1 MVYSSNYSATILRA
15 FILLIYFTYIVK
27 TLPSHTG
34 HEFSKMAQDGTNT
47 IIIDG
52 VKTKATVKIHT
63 KGNLETEKTKGRFLF
78 LEIGKVFVILKTHK

>member
-27 TLPSHTG
+27 TLPSLTG
-34 HEFSKMAQDGTNT
+34 HEFSKIAQDGTKT

-63 KGNLETEKTKGRFLF
+63 KGNLETEKTNRRYIVKKKVNGR
-78 LEIGKVFVILKTHK
+78 

>member
-27 TLPSHTG
+27 TLPSLTG
-34 HEFSKMAQDGTNT
+34 HEFSKTVQDGTKT

-63 KGNLETEKTKGRFLF
+63 KGNLETEKTNRRYIVKKKVNGR
-78 LEIGKVFVILKTHK
+78 